1 MMSDKINIFISWSG
15 PLSREVAKALREWL
29 PYMFDNAVPWASP
42 TDIDAGSLWLEQ
54 IQGRIDGSTIGI
66 IVVTKENVGS
76 PWLNFEA
83 GALSRT
89 VQDYKSRVIPILV
102 DFENFGQLTGPLAQ
116 FQGVMLDEE
125 GISQACQSI
134 TDTLGLSA
142 ATIGARY
149 RSLWPELYKTIAI
162 ARQTSPNLQSEQKAT
177 DRDIIEQTLN
187 QVSMIHREFRRDTQ
201 KREKELEMRIY
212 YDPAGAVDRFALEL
226 AESMGIELLTRRA
239 EDSQGVLVYRANVRG
254 TQEQVDELVTE
265 IRERFSGKMNLVL
278 DISHCGQ

>member
-15 PLSREVAKALREWL
+15 PLSMDVAKALREWL
-29 PYMFDNAVPWASP
+29 PYMFDNAVPWTSP

-54 IQGRIDGSTIGI
+54 IQGRIDGSAIGI
-66 IVVTKENVGS
+66 MVVTKENIGS

-89 VQDYKSRVIPILV
+89 VQDYNSRVIPILV
-102 DFENFGQLTGPLAQ
+102 DFENLGQLTGPLAQ

-134 TDTLGLSA
+134 ANALGLNAS
-142 ATIGARY
+142 TIGARY
-149 RSLWPELYKTIAI
+149 RSLWPELYKEIAI
-162 ARQTSPNLQSEQKAT
+162 ARHSLPNVQSEPIAT

-201 KREKELEMRIY
+201 KREKELETRIS

-226 AESMGIELLTRRA
+226 AESMGIELFTRSTGN
-239 EDSQGVLVYRANVRG
+239 SQGSLVYRANARG
-254 TQEQVDELVTE
+254 TREKVDELVAE
-265 IRERFSGKMNLVL
+265 IRERFSGKMNLLL
-278 DISHCGQ
+278 DISHSGQ